1 MIAFFAGFWI
11 LQADTVRAQDSDSS
25 LVTNQLWTDYYAYW
39 HVKPSVQFYGDA
51 GFRYLIDDGSWWAAN
66 IRPSVRLMQ
75 GNWVEPRGGLGFF
88 FTYNEAPPRLC
99 RVDRASHIPFL
110 STHST
115 CSWRA
120 VNGFCDSVEPRNW
133 RF

>member
-51 GFRYLIDDGSWWAAN
+51 GFRYLIDDGSWWDAN

-88 FTYNEAPPRLC
+88 FTYNEDSSNLLEIRPWQGLLVRWPTLG
-99 RVDRASHIPFL
+99 DRFHISVV
-110 STHST
+110 STGPATS
-115 CSWRA
+115 RQ
-120 VNGFCDSVEPRNW
+120 F
-133 RF
+133 